1 MGEKCKAAQVKLD
14 DKSVDVKYF
23 QEENWGESSGES
35 SNSNSS
41 SQQLIAKPES
51 KTHLCKQACWEAYF
65 PYNEL
70 ESLCAMR
77 HLSVKGTSVY
87 KMDSSFVPK
96 LKVFQKNMLQS
107 RRIQNSE
114 KRFCEHIQP

>member
-23 QEENWGESSGES
+23 QEENWDESSGES
-35 SNSNSS
+35 SKSNSS

-70 ESLCAMR
+70 ESVCYEALMGEGSECLQNGFEFCAEIKSISEEYA
-77 HLSVKGTSVY
+77 SVQTY
-87 KMDSSFVPK
+87 
-96 LKVFQKNMLQS
+96 
-107 RRIQNSE
+107 SE
-114 KRFCEHIQP
+114 S